1 MLVTL
6 EAVPDDGPHRAT
18 EVLQHAVALG
28 VAGPVVETL
37 EVVDVDVDEAE
48 RLPRAAAPS
57 GRPGGPGAFL
67 PDRATA
73 GEAGSEGRGVGME
86 VRRWHSGARARID
99 R

>member
-67 PDRATA
+67 PDGASKALRFQRPVS
-73 GEAGSEGRGVGME
+73 GSGSDGLQRTMVAA
-86 VRRWHSGARARID
+86 HLTH
-99 R
+99 